1 VAFEGKFAIQAT
13 GNAKASTRALLVPGR
28 MVNVVV

>member
-1 VAFEGKFAIQAT
+1 VAFEGKSAIPAM
-13 GNAKASTRALLVPGR
+13 GDAKASTRALLVPGR